1 MTLETTKNLNSRSFL
16 FSNVSIILESI
27 ASRKLAKQNQ
37 SESLFFGNVE
47 EKIDPINWQ
56 NQNTIPIFQ
65 LLQAE
70 KEVLGIYVS
79 GNPLIEYRDLVAKII
94 NIGRANNLHLI
105 LVEKIRKVYTKTRSL
120 MLALEIT
127 TELGSFE
134 AVIFPKNAIE
144 LSSKLK
150 EKELY
155 WCKGRTSENK
165 KKQETE
171 DQYSDS
177 PKMIIDSCDIFEIGI
192 LNLGLEGISEFAKD
206 KLAEFNWTSLKDNPN
221 DFEVTATEKIVKI
234 KISRSFGILNLQKLL
249 DNSSDN
255 NKFGFLQVEI
265 EIETHSNI
273 WKQIQKKIWIK
284 ETLLEQFNL
293 I

>member
-1 MTLETTKNLNSRSFL
+1 
-16 FSNVSIILESI
+16 
-27 ASRKLAKQNQ
+27 
-37 SESLFFGNVE
+37 
-47 EKIDPINWQ
+47 
-56 NQNTIPIFQ
+56 
-65 LLQAE
+65 
-70 KEVLGIYVS
+70 
-79 GNPLIEYRDLVAKII
+79 
-94 NIGRANNLHLI
+94 
-105 LVEKIRKVYTKTRSL
+105 
-120 MLALEIT
+120 
-127 TELGSFE
+127 
-134 AVIFPKNAIE
+134 
-144 LSSKLK
+144 
-150 EKELY
+150 
-155 WCKGRTSENK
+155 
-165 KKQETE
+165 
-171 DQYSDS
+171 
-177 PKMIIDSCDIFEIGI
+177 MIIDSCDIFEIGI